1 MRNKLTMRSKNRS
14 VQALL
19 GASLAG
25 ALLISALPSA
35 SAATGTVGGVC
46 TKVGNKAKVGNIN
59 VQCKSVAG
67 KNIWT
72 DTKVYK
78 VSISANAILGGK
90 NNQTA
95 SWIQNYVI
103 PQFELSNAE
112 KGKQVDVS
120 FTPAGIDDNQFKT
133 QLALDLASKRG
144 PDVMALDGFW
154 VSEFAE
160 AGYIKPLKKVVSKKA
175 VKSWDGWNQIP
186 TSVQG
191 VMSYNGKQYG
201 VPQGTDGRII
211 YYNKKLFA
219 DAGLP
224 AKWQPKSWDEL
235 LTAAK
240 TIKTKTP
247 SVTPLQ
253 LNAGDGMG
261 EATAMQG
268 FLNLLGG
275 AGSLIYDAK
284 TKKWTG
290 NTKAVRDMLGFYDSV
305 YNKDQVGNSDWQLLA
320 SENGRNE
327 SFKAFAEGKLAM
339 IIEGDYLWRGVINPV
354 TGNFKMSDRNT
365 NVGFAMIPAKTAK
378 SGVNGQSFISMSGG
392 SGYAL
397 NPNSANKSV
406 AWDLLKFINA
416 KEPVSSFMA
425 IGGSVRISQRQDVNS
440 AVLKSDPCLKFV
452 FENAIP
458 NTFFRPAEV
467 NYNAV
472 SVLLQ
477 KATTSIVQGESV
489 AATAA
494 AYETALKSLV
504 GASNVASN

>member
-1 MRNKLTMRSKNRS
+1 MQNTLSSRVTTRAFKA
-14 VQALL
+14 VL

-25 ALLISALPSA
+25 ALLVSALPSA
-35 SAATGTVGGVC
+35 SAATGSVGGVC
-46 TKVGNKAKVGNIN
+46 TKVGDKAKVGKIN
-59 VQCKSVAG
+59 VICKAVSG
-67 KNIWT
+67 KKIWT

-95 SWIQNYVI
+95 TWIQNYVI

-112 KGKQVDVS
+112 KGKLVDVS

-154 VSEFAE
+154 VAEFAE
-160 AGYIKPLKKVVSKKA
+160 AGYIKPLESVVGAKA
-175 VKSWDGWNQIP
+175 VTAWDGWAQIP
-186 TSVQG
+186 ASVQG
-191 VMSYNGKQYG
+191 VMSYDGKKYG

-211 YYNKKLFA
+211 YFNKKLFA

-224 AKWQPKSWDEL
+224 ADWQPKSWADI

-240 TIKTKTP
+240 AIKTKTP
-247 SVTPLQ
+247 TINPLQ

-305 YNKDQVGNSDWQLLA
+305 YNKDKVGNSDWQLLA
-320 SENGRNE
+320 GENGRNE
-327 SFKAFAEGKLAM
+327 SFKAFSEGKLAM

-354 TGNFKMSDRNT
+354 SGNFKMADRNT
-365 NVGFAMIPAKTAK
+365 NVGFAKIPAKTAK

-397 NPNSANKSV
+397 NPNSANKTV

-425 IGGSVRISQRQDVNS
+425 IGGAVRISQRQDVNT
-440 AVLKSDPCLKFV
+440 AVLKTDPCLKYV

-458 NTFFRPAEV
+458 NTFFRPANV

-477 KATTSIVQGESV
+477 KATTSIVQGKTVAES
-489 AATAA
+489 AA
-494 AYETALKSLV
+494 AYETALKDLV
-504 GASNVASN
+504 GAANVASN